1 MKAKA
6 TFYYDLSK
14 NVRVKATCYE
24 NLRVKQNYQSNINS
38 LNKNSNLISKTI
50 NK

>member
-6 TFYYDLSK
+6 TFYNDLSK

-38 LNKNSNLISKTI
+38 LNKAKIQI
-50 NK
+50 